1 MNSGSRIKASYFLDG
16 QGAEGSNLVIGW
28 SPMIKGGYQEKIILT
43 NDLDYES
50 STCLRQD

>member
-1 MNSGSRIKASYFLDG
+1 MNPESRIKASYFLDG
-16 QGAEGSNLVIGW
+16 QGAERSNLVIDQ

-50 STCLRQD
+50 STYLKQD